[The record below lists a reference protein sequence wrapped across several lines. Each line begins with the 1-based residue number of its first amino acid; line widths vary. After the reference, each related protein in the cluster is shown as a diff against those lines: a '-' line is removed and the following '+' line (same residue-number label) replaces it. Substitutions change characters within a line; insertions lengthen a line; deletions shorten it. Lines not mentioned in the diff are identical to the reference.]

1 MIEGN
6 FARRELEE
14 ISVEEIS
21 EGTLIV
27 EHNTQ
32 KRTMNCETTIV
43 TDVTQLSE
51 LVHVLCSNKF
61 LLRIGTANQ
70 CS

>member
-6 FARRELEE
+6 FARREL
-14 ISVEEIS
+14 EEIS

-32 KRTMNCETTIV
+32 KRTMNLHKAKEDC
-43 TDVTQLSE
+43 
-51 LVHVLCSNKF
+51 LVGHSIACPVVLEPALIIEEQPIAS
-61 LLRIGTANQ
+61 R
-70 CS
+70 